1 MDCNAVLSVLRD
13 AGYSA
18 VSLSAIQEGSNHHVF
33 DVTLEDGTHAICKFA
48 KVRKT
53 ELGLTAPN
61 LDTLF
66 GGRLSL
72 DRESY
77 LLSLA
82 REQGGLPAPKIYGT
96 HDSPLGRFVMMEK
109 SPGISFTEWQETQG
123 YRLEPYLSSLRA
135 LGRDFGKLHKNIR
148 LPSFGDIIGP
158 NEIEPGCDNFADRF
172 MAVTN
177 MRIERGAKKGAFSQE
192 ETSFLTDFFRGRFES
207 LRPYLSAAT
216 ARPVMVFTDM
226 HGRNYFVDEQGI
238 PSGYFDL
245 ESAQAAPAALE
256 FYGFRF
262 FLFNFYDQETFS
274 KAEAA
279 FLEGYQE
286 AGGPCLPKTAEDEAL
301 IQLLSGC
308 RLLELAESYWGV
320 VDAIRDT
327 WGARMK
333 ALLFQYI
340 DTGSIDYV
348 ARAGRSA
355 PPPRHVMHTTPPAA
369 SGGVPFS
376 VVFLFQTIRR
386 PIHGSDLRICGHLY
400 LAGGPRHLPLS
411 SGHPERRSGC
421 SRADLSPDQ
430 HQIRRLVPGA
440 SGHSDREGRRRRS
453 GSAVY
458 GRG

>member
-216 ARPVMVFTDM
+216 TRPVMVFTDM

-348 ARAGRSA
+348 ALGAMWRERDGQ
-355 PPPRHVMHTTPPAA
+355 PLHPVM
-369 SGGVPFS
+369 
-376 VVFLFQTIRR
+376 
-386 PIHGSDLRICGHLY
+386 
-400 LAGGPRHLPLS
+400 
-411 SGHPERRSGC
+411 
-421 SRADLSPDQ
+421 
-430 HQIRRLVPGA
+430 
-440 SGHSDREGRRRRS
+440 
-453 GSAVY
+453 
-458 GRG
+458 

>member
-158 NEIEPGCDNFADRF
+158 SEIEPGCDNFADRF

-348 ARAGRSA
+348 ALGAMWRERDGQ
-355 PPPRHVMHTTPPAA
+355 PLHPVM
-369 SGGVPFS
+369 
-376 VVFLFQTIRR
+376 
-386 PIHGSDLRICGHLY
+386 
-400 LAGGPRHLPLS
+400 
-411 SGHPERRSGC
+411 
-421 SRADLSPDQ
+421 
-430 HQIRRLVPGA
+430 
-440 SGHSDREGRRRRS
+440 
-453 GSAVY
+453 
-458 GRG
+458 

>member
-262 FLFNFYDQETFS
+262 FLFNFYDQETFG

-327 WGARMK
+327 WGQRMK

-348 ARAGRSA
+348 ALGAMWRERDG
-355 PPPRHVMHTTPPAA
+355 
-369 SGGVPFS
+369 
-376 VVFLFQTIRR
+376 Q
-386 PIHGSDLRICGHLY
+386 
-400 LAGGPRHLPLS
+400 PL
-411 SGHPERRSGC
+411 HPV
-421 SRADLSPDQ
+421 
-430 HQIRRLVPGA
+430 I
-440 SGHSDREGRRRRS
+440 
-453 GSAVY
+453 
-458 GRG
+458 

>member
-1 MDCNAVLSVLRD
+1 
-13 AGYSA
+13 
-18 VSLSAIQEGSNHHVF
+18 
-33 DVTLEDGTHAICKFA
+33 
-48 KVRKT
+48 
-53 ELGLTAPN
+53 
-61 LDTLF
+61 
-66 GGRLSL
+66 
-72 DRESY
+72 
-77 LLSLA
+77 
-82 REQGGLPAPKIYGT
+82 
-96 HDSPLGRFVMMEK
+96 
-109 SPGISFTEWQETQG
+109 
-123 YRLEPYLSSLRA
+123 
-135 LGRDFGKLHKNIR
+135 
-148 LPSFGDIIGP
+148 
-158 NEIEPGCDNFADRF
+158 

-327 WGARMK
+327 WGAPMK

-348 ARAGRSA
+348 ALGAMWRERDGQ
-355 PPPRHVMHTTPPAA
+355 PLHPVM
-369 SGGVPFS
+369 
-376 VVFLFQTIRR
+376 
-386 PIHGSDLRICGHLY
+386 
-400 LAGGPRHLPLS
+400 
-411 SGHPERRSGC
+411 
-421 SRADLSPDQ
+421 
-430 HQIRRLVPGA
+430 
-440 SGHSDREGRRRRS
+440 
-453 GSAVY
+453 
-458 GRG
+458 